1 MILLIL
7 SKLAGVALTIS
18 VAAGPTLDHDGAG
31 VRQLSLQQKTA
42 AVQALVRSATECIA
56 RTVAAHPRFR
66 KQAPATD
73 LGDLIVA
80 SVSSCVTPV
89 RAMIDA
95 HDRYFG
101 DGSGEAFFM
110 GPYLDVLPT
119 AVEKWAKD
127 RTQ

>member
-1 MILLIL
+1 MIL
-7 SKLAGVALTIS
+7 SKLAGVALTVS
-18 VAAGPTLDHDGAG
+18 VAAGPTLDRDGAG

-66 KQAPATD
+66 KQAPAID

-80 SVSSCVTPV
+80 SVPSCVTPV

-95 HDRYFG
+95 YDRYFG

-110 GPYLDVLPT
+110 GPYLDALPA
-119 AVEKWAKD
+119 AVSTLAAD
-127 RTQ
+127 RAD